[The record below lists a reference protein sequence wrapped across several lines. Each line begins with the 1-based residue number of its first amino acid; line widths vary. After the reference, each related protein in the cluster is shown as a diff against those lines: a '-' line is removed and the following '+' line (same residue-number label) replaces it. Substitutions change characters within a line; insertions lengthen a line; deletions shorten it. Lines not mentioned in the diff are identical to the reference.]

1 MPGTSALF
9 HFLGAL
15 RNAVARVILFFIVFL
30 IIGAALIEGLAYIV
44 GRSSSGAY
52 SPALITHITAAITG
66 IILGYAAAFTV
77 IAAEAIQALIGAIRD
92 VEKDVEKGVAS
103 GASGGNKILEPVLQR
118 ISGKR

>member
-9 HFLGAL
+9 HLLGAL
-15 RNAVARVILFFIVFL
+15 SRAVGRVILFFILFL
-30 IIGAALIEGLAYIV
+30 IIGAAVIEGLAYLV

-77 IAAEAIQALIGAIRD
+77 IAVEAIRALIDGIR
-92 VEKDVEKGVAS
+92 DVEKGVAS
-103 GASGGNKILEPVLQR
+103 GTTDGTKILEGVIQK
-118 ISGKR
+118 IGKL